1 MMEGDI
7 IKDENTTVEEDS
19 TVSETT
25 EPTNEENTEE
35 VKDAEEVTEDET
47 SVEDEDSDVDDDV
60 LIEDDAED
68 LEDDD
73 HDDAEEDKTVPNITL
88 GTIIRTILLAIGIVN
103 LILTST
109 GHSPLPFDSDDVNM
123 AISAIYQAVVS
134 VIAWWKD
141 NDFTV
146 KARLRKVEK

>member
-19 TVSETT
+19 TDSIVSETT
-25 EPTNEENTEE
+25 EPTNEENTE
-35 VKDAEEVTEDET
+35 DFAEDET

-109 GHSPLPFDSDDVNM
+109 GHSPLPFDSNDVNM

>member
-7 IKDENTTVEEDS
+7 IKDENTTVEEGSTDS
-19 TVSETT
+19 IVSETT

-35 VKDAEEVTEDET
+35 FAEDET

>member
-7 IKDENTTVEEDS
+7 IKDENTTVEEGSTDS
-19 TVSETT
+19 IVSETT

-35 VKDAEEVTEDET
+35 FVEDET

-109 GHSPLPFDSDDVNM
+109 GHSPLPFDSNDVNM